1 MDCAYCPNSHWGKRY
16 AFKVDELARTFME
29 LHRRQTVSGLFLSS
43 GIAGDGSKTTERLVK
58 VVDAVR
64 NKYGFKG
71 YIHMKVMPGA
81 EYEYVEAAH
90 RLGTR
95 LSVNIETP
103 TKQHMD
109 KLSAMKD
116 FQKDILDPMRW
127 IHKLTEES
135 TNGAVG
141 QATQLVVGA
150 ADETDRD
157 IFGRMDQL
165 YTEWKLKRV
174 YYAPFRPVR
183 YTPLEEHPATPMTR
197 SHRLYQMDWLKRV
210 YKFSNSEIDLA
221 FGADDLLPLD
231 LDPKTSI
238 AVENLD
244 AFPMDVNAS
253 TTRVSQDTRCRPQVR
268 AAHRAKQTRP
278 HHRHLERPP
287 DDGRRAQVGLA
298 FPDLPRTP
306 PTQGRAAQARP
317 VRRRRKA
324 ATTRPDARAR
334 DPDGPLRR
342 GEIMRRM
349 PNVRNARTPRRPQ
362 CRTRRHP
369 SATRRVN
376 FTRIPSVTTAVNGM
390 TRAPI
395 RGRSPEGQATGGS
408 VECMNS
414 HAYHSS
420 LRRRPESRGAGG
432 GRLGRPRD
440 FSRLVPNP
448 PPNGG
453 EGFSNTGRGLDG
465 ESVGGQCLDSMVKEA

>member
-1 MDCAYCPNSHWGKRY
+1 MLIKQSPDAYDKLRILGGMASDDILSPPERRGDRGGPYPSAKKNPTYGVYRASMPNGKFINLMRVMFTDFCKMDCAYCPNSHWVPRKRY

-29 LHRRQTVSGLFLSS
+29 LQRRQTVSGLFLSS

-109 KLSAMKD
+109 KLSDMKD
-116 FQKDILDPMRW
+116 FQKDILDPMAW
-127 IHKLTEES
+127 IHKLTQES
-135 TNGAVG
+135 TGGAVG

-165 YTEWKLKRV
+165 YSEWKLKRV

-210 YKFSNSEIDLA
+210 YKFSNDEIDLA
-221 FGADDLLPLD
+221 FGDDDHLPLD

-244 AFPMDVNAS
+244 AFPHGHKQRLVRDP
-253 TTRVSQDTRCRPQVR
+253 SQDPRRRSQVR
-268 AAHRAKQTRP
+268 PAHRAKQARP
-278 HHRHLERPP
+278 HCRHLERPP
-287 DDGRRAQVGLA
+287 DDGRSPQVGLA
-298 FPDLPRTP
+298 LPDIPRTP
-306 PTQGRAAQARP
+306 AAQGQAAQTRP
-317 VRRRRKA
+317 LRRRRQGA
-324 ATTRPDARAR
+324 PPRADARAH

-342 GEIMRRM
+342 REIVRRM
-349 PNVRNARTPRRPQ
+349 PHVRNARTPR
-362 CRTRRHP
+362 
-369 SATRRVN
+369 
-376 FTRIPSVTTAVNGM
+376 
-390 TRAPI
+390 
-395 RGRSPEGQATGGS
+395 
-408 VECMNS
+408 
-414 HAYHSS
+414 
-420 LRRRPESRGAGG
+420 
-432 GRLGRPRD
+432 
-440 FSRLVPNP
+440 
-448 PPNGG
+448 
-453 EGFSNTGRGLDG
+453 
-465 ESVGGQCLDSMVKEA
+465 

>member
-1 MDCAYCPNSHWGKRY
+1 MLIKQSPDAYDKLRILGGMASDDILSPPERRGDRGGPYPSAKKNPTYGVYRASMPNGKFINLMRVMFTDFCKMDCAYCPNSHWVPRKRY

-29 LHRRQTVSGLFLSS
+29 LQRRQTVSGLFLSS

-116 FQKDILDPMRW
+116 FQKDILDPMAW

-135 TNGAVG
+135 TGGAVG

-183 YTPLEEHPATPMTR
+183 YTPLEEHPATP
-197 SHRLYQMDWLKRV
+197 
-210 YKFSNSEIDLA
+210 
-221 FGADDLLPLD
+221 
-231 LDPKTSI
+231 
-238 AVENLD
+238 
-244 AFPMDVNAS
+244 
-253 TTRVSQDTRCRPQVR
+253 
-268 AAHRAKQTRP
+268 
-278 HHRHLERPP
+278 
-287 DDGRRAQVGLA
+287 
-298 FPDLPRTP
+298 
-306 PTQGRAAQARP
+306 
-317 VRRRRKA
+317 
-324 ATTRPDARAR
+324 
-334 DPDGPLRR
+334 
-342 GEIMRRM
+342 
-349 PNVRNARTPRRPQ
+349 
-362 CRTRRHP
+362 
-369 SATRRVN
+369 
-376 FTRIPSVTTAVNGM
+376 
-390 TRAPI
+390 
-395 RGRSPEGQATGGS
+395 
-408 VECMNS
+408 
-414 HAYHSS
+414 
-420 LRRRPESRGAGG
+420 
-432 GRLGRPRD
+432 
-440 FSRLVPNP
+440 
-448 PPNGG
+448 
-453 EGFSNTGRGLDG
+453 
-465 ESVGGQCLDSMVKEA
+465 